1 MTITNES
8 LQEQL
13 ARLELKM
20 DYVIDALHELLNEV
34 EEDNLYTER
43 DQTQPL

>member
-1 MTITNES
+1 MQTQVS

-20 DYVIDALHELLNEV
+20 DYVIDALHALLNEG
-34 EEDNLYTER
+34 EQDNLYIEHH
-43 DQTQPL
+43 QSQPL

>member
-1 MTITNES
+1 MQEQEP

-20 DYVIDALHELLNEV
+20 DYVIDALHALLNEG
-34 EEDNLYTER
+34 EQDNLYTEHHKS
-43 DQTQPL
+43 QPL